1 MIHSTVPPARFRRPR
16 IALVGF
22 GDVAARIQAQRGAV
36 WGQSPLTPRILGV
49 SRSTGWDLDDRR
61 QCRRLAACAS
71 HWIIL
76 VPPSDQPANGTTDRR
91 SKMLTL
97 ALRAK
102 RNRASTFRLRSVY
115 ISTTGVYGDHG
126 GARVS
131 ETHATKTRQPRS
143 LRRLHAERLWRSLGG
158 HVLRVPGITAEDRL
172 PLERI
177 RNASPA
183 LRPEDDVFTN
193 HIHANDLARLCWAA
207 LWRGRPAR
215 ITNTVMPVHL
225 KMGDYFDCIAD
236 AFGLPR
242 GPRISREEMALAVRE
257 GRVSPMMASFM
268 QDSRQVSGRRISE
281 LRVKLHYER
290 VEQFIHRSAHSAP
303 R

>member
-1 MIHSTVPPARFRRPR
+1 MIQSSALPARFRRSR

-22 GDVAARIQAQRGAV
+22 GDVAARIVSQQKAV
-36 WGQSPLTPRILGV
+36 WKQAPQSARILGIG
-49 SRSTGWDLDDRR
+49 RRTGWDLDDHR
-61 QCRRLAACAS
+61 QCQRLAACAR

-76 VPPSDQPANGTTDRR
+76 VPPSDQPSQGTTDRR

-97 ALRAK
+97 SLRAQ
-102 RNRASTFRLRSVY
+102 RYRANALPLRSVY

-131 ETHATKTRQPRS
+131 ETSATMTRQPRS